1 MKKDEILQMVKDL
14 FKCETKKEAEEYL
27 VSVDTLVEAIAE
39 KLEVKGKAK
48 IGKYIEIEKKHIEA
62 KHSDAR
68 VGRNPRT
75 GAEIQIPAKDVL
87 AYDKVTI
94 KGSKGLNK

>member
-1 MKKDEILQMVKDL
+1 MNKAEILELVKGL

-48 IGKYIEIEKKHIEA
+48 IGKYIEIEKKHVEA
-62 KHSDAR
+62 KHLDAR

-75 GAEIQIPAKDVL
+75 GEDIQIPEKDTIAHDEV
-87 AYDKVTI
+87 KI